1 MEVFEKIDELKQSL
15 AIHRKNKQSVG
26 LVPTMGYL
34 HKGHLELIK
43 SSVNQND
50 ITVCSIFINPIQFN
64 NPEDLKKYPHSIDN
78 DIDMLKDAGVS
89 TVFCPEQKEMYPQQP
104 ETGFDFGRIGK
115 VLEGKFRPGHFNGVG
130 LVVSKLFNIIQ
141 PDIAY
146 FGEKDLQQL
155 VIIRKL
161 VTDLNFKIKIEGV
174 PTLREANGLAMS
186 SRNARLS
193 TAELES
199 ASLIYHSLKL
209 AKKLLDEGA
218 TVEKA
223 LEGAVTVLN
232 RDENISTEY
241 INVVD
246 LITFEII
253 KTGRPDKHVAV
264 CAAAFVGGVRL
275 IDNIIYNGTR
285 GEAI

>member
-1 MEVFEKIDELKQSL
+1 
-15 AIHRKNKQSVG
+15 
-26 LVPTMGYL
+26 MGYL

-50 ITVCSIFINPIQFN
+50 ITVCSIFVNPIQFN
-64 NPEDLKKYPHSIDN
+64 NPEDLKKYPHSIEK
-78 DIDMLKDAGVS
+78 DIDMLKEASVS
-89 TVFCPEQKEMYPQQP
+89 TLFHPGQKEMYPQKP
-104 ETGFDFGRIGK
+104 ETGIDFGRIGNI
-115 VLEGKFRPGHFNGVG
+115 LEGKFRPGHFNGVG
-130 LVVSKLFNIIQ
+130 LVVAKLFNIVR

-161 VTDLNFKIKIEGV
+161 VADLNFKIKIEGI
-174 PTLREANGLAMS
+174 PTLRETSGLAMS
-186 SRNARLS
+186 SRNARLNS
-193 TAELES
+193 EDLES
-199 ASLIYHSLKL
+199 ASLIYNSLKL

-223 LEGAVTVLN
+223 LDGAVAVLN

-246 LITFEII
+246 LGSFEII
-253 KTGRPDKHVAV
+253 ETGRPDKDVAL

-275 IDNIIYNGTR
+275 IDNIICKSTRR
-285 GEAI
+285 GEI